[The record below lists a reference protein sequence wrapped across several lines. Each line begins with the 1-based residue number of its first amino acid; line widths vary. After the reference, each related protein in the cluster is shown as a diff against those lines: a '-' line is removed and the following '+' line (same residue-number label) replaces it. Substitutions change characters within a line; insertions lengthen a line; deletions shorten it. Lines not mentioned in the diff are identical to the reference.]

1 MHVHHFSG
9 AYINLLE
16 QLGCDERILFD
27 ARRVV
32 SPAADDGVAER
43 LAVMD
48 NSNVARQML
57 SMSAATPYLEDERDA
72 VRAAEFINDEH
83 AELRRK
89 HPARFGFF
97 AALPMP
103 HIDAALTELRRTF
116 DDLHADGATFTTS
129 VNARS
134 LADPAFEP
142 VFAELNRRAAVVF
155 IHPPGFACESPLIA
169 ESRLTWP
176 LGAPVEDAVC
186 ALQLM
191 QAGFPRRYPQLKI
204 ILPHLGGMLPF
215 LRYRLDR
222 GGIRSVAGEELPSV
236 QMRKFWYDT
245 ANGEPR
251 SLAHA
256 ADAFGIDRL
265 LFGSDYPYWTDESY
279 GHAVGYLEMAG
290 LPEHDVTAIQSGNA
304 RKLFA
309 A

>member
-1 MHVHHFSG
+1 M
-9 AYINLLE
+9 
-16 QLGCDERILFD
+16 
-27 ARRVV
+27 
-32 SPAADDGVAER
+32 
-43 LAVMD
+43 
-48 NSNVARQML
+48 
-57 SMSAATPYLEDERDA
+57 
-72 VRAAEFINDEH
+72 
-83 AELRRK
+83 
-89 HPARFGFF
+89 
-97 AALPMP
+97 
-103 HIDAALTELRRTF
+103 
-116 DDLHADGATFTTS
+116 
-129 VNARS
+129 
-134 LADPAFEP
+134 
-142 VFAELNRRAAVVF
+142 ELNRRAAVVF

-186 ALQLM
+186 AMQLM

-256 ADAFGIDRL
+256 VDAFGVDRL

-279 GHAVGYLEMAG
+279 GHAVSYLEMAG

>member
-1 MHVHHFSG
+1 MHHFSG
-9 AYINLLE
+9 AYIDLLE
-16 QLGCDERILFD
+16 QLGCDERILLD

-48 NSNVARQML
+48 NSNVACQML

-72 VRAAEFINDEH
+72 VRAAQFINDEH
-83 AELRRK
+83 AVLHRT
-89 HPARFGFF
+89 HPSRFGFF

-103 HIDAALTELRRTF
+103 HVDAALTELHRAF
-116 DDLHADGATFTTS
+116 DELHAGGATFTTS

-134 LADPAFEP
+134 LADPAFAP

-204 ILPHLGGMLPF
+204 ILPHLGGVLPF
-215 LRYRLDR
+215 LRYRLDK
-222 GGIRSVAGEELPSV
+222 GGTRSVAGEDLPSV

-256 ADAFGIDRL
+256 ADAFGADRL

-279 GHAVGYLEMAG
+279 AHAVNYLRLAG
-290 LPEHDVTAIQSGNA
+290 LSDADVTAVQSGNA
-304 RKLFA
+304 RKLWA